1 MFTRE
6 LYFTVSP
13 AEFPQT
19 DFFSMDREC
28 MVRDRTHDV
37 RKIRHLLIKSG
48 NDHLPV
54 FIIRKRL
61 PILDLCLHARAE
73 IIVDRADHVDLVVA
87 DLVNVRQR
95 ILIYRVDERYRKLI
109 PLFYPEAGKLF
120 IRVPVP

>member
-1 MFTRE
+1 MRDTAFPCQTRKQP
-6 LYFTVSP
+6 S
-13 AEFPQT
+13 
-19 DFFSMDREC
+19 
-28 MVRDRTHDV
+28 
-37 RKIRHLLIKSG
+37 
-48 NDHLPV
+48 PV

-109 PLFYPEAGKLF
+109 PSFTRKRAYSAFVSPFL
-120 IRVPVP
+120 RTR